1 MSKPLALVA
10 DDDIGVREAF
20 REFLAAED
28 LEVEEACDGAAAI
41 KLVEAADPDL
51 AFLDVHIPVFD
62 GLSVLK
68 MAKDIKPDL
77 YVIMMS
83 GEPSTGMMADAIAS
97 GAYTFLVK
105 PFDFEYLARVVEE
118 IMSRGLPEEL
128 AGKKFSV
135 FVTNG
140 LKDVNKGKEED
151 TSDEGGQERMAIVR
165 WSPFRDI
172 LAVQNEMNRIFDDLM
187 TRRREEGDVE
197 GGVWAP
203 FLDISETKDEIVVK
217 AEIPGVEKDD
227 IKLSITD
234 NILVLKGEKKMSR
247 EVEEENYHRIER
259 VYGSFYRSVELPSR
273 VKADGIEAKFE
284 KGVLEIRIP
293 KAEEAKV
300 KEIEIKLPE

>member
-1 MSKPLALVA
+1 MAKPLALVA
-10 DDDIGVREAF
+10 DDDLGVREAF
-20 REFLAAED
+20 REFLSAED

-41 KLVEAADPDL
+41 KLVKAADPDL

-83 GEPSTGMMADAIAS
+83 GEPSTSLMTDAIAS

-105 PFDFEYLARVVEE
+105 PFDFDYLAQVVEE
-118 IMSRGLPEEL
+118 IMSRGLPEGL
-128 AGKKFSV
+128 VGKKVSV
-135 FVTNG
+135 FITDG
-140 LKDVNKGKEED
+140 LKGDDKKEDASDKGGKED
-151 TSDEGGQERMAIVR
+151 MAIVR

-172 LAVQNEMNRIFDDLM
+172 LAIQNEMNRIFDDLM
-187 TRRREEGDVE
+187 TRRHEEGDVD
-197 GGVWAP
+197 GGVWTP
-203 FLDISETKDEIVVK
+203 FLDISETEEEIVVK
-217 AEIPGVEKDD
+217 AEIPGVAKDD

-234 NILVLKGEKKMSR
+234 NVLVLKGEKKMSR

-273 VKADGIEAKFE
+273 VKAEGVEAKFE
-284 KGVLEIRIP
+284 NGVLEVRIP
-293 KAEEAKV
+293 KAEEAKI
-300 KEIEIKLPE
+300 KEIEIKLPD

>member
-1 MSKPLALVA
+1 MAKPLALVA
-10 DDDIGVREAF
+10 DDDVGVREAF
-20 REFLAAED
+20 RAFLAAED

-41 KLVEAADPDL
+41 KLVKAADPDL

-68 MAKDIKPDL
+68 MAKNIKPDL

-83 GEPSTGMMADAIAS
+83 GEPSTGLMTDAIAS

-105 PFDFEYLARVVEE
+105 PFDFDYLAHVVEE
-118 IMSRGLPEEL
+118 IMFRGLPEEL
-128 AGKKFSV
+128 AGKKVSV
-135 FVTNG
+135 YIANE
-140 LKDVNKGKEED
+140 LKNDSTKRETSKEGGKEE
-151 TSDEGGQERMAIVR
+151 MAIVR

-172 LAVQNEMNRIFDDLM
+172 FAIQNEMNRIFDDLV

-217 AEIPGVEKDD
+217 AEIPGVEKED

-234 NILVLKGEKKMSR
+234 NVLVLKGEKKMSR
-247 EVEEENYHRIER
+247 EIEEENYHRIER

-273 VKADGIEAKFE
+273 VNTEGIEAKFE
-284 KGVLEIRIP
+284 NGVLEVRIV
-293 KAEEAKV
+293 KAEESKV
-300 KEIEIKLPE
+300 KEIEIKLPD

>member
-1 MSKPLALVA
+1 MAKPLALVA
-10 DDDIGVREAF
+10 DDDLGVREAF
-20 REFLAAED
+20 RKFLSAED
-28 LEVEEACDGAAAI
+28 LEVKEACDGAAAI
-41 KLVEAADPDL
+41 KLVKATKPYL

-83 GEPSTGMMADAIAS
+83 GEPSTGLMTDAIAS

-105 PFDFEYLARVVEE
+105 PFDFDYLAHVVEE

-128 AGKKFSV
+128 IGKKVSV

-140 LKDVNKGKEED
+140 LKNDSKKED
-151 TSDEGGQERMAIVR
+151 TSDEGGKEDAAIVR
-165 WSPFRDI
+165 WSSFRDI
-172 LAVQNEMNRIFDDLM
+172 LTIQNEMNRIFDDLM
-187 TRRREEGDVE
+187 TGRHEEGNVD
-197 GGVWAP
+197 GGVWTP
-203 FLDISETKDEIVVK
+203 FLDISETQDEIVVK
-217 AEIPGVEKDD
+217 AEIPGVEKED

-234 NILVLKGEKKMSR
+234 NVLALKGEKKMSR

-273 VKADGIEAKFE
+273 VKAEGIEANFE
-284 KGVLEIRIP
+284 NGVLEVRIP
-293 KAEEAKV
+293 KAKEANV
-300 KEIEIKLPE
+300 KKIEIKLPD